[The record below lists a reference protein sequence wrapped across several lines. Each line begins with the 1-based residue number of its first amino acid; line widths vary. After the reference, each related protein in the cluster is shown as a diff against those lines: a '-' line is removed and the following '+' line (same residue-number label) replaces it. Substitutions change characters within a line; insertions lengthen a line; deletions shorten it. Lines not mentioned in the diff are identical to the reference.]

1 MSACG
6 DGFGPKQWSG
16 VSREGATTSTPIN
29 LQSLSIDSDNDDK
42 VGDANDDGNGNAEL
56 GKNDSNEDSGVVM
69 ETKPKSNWQS

>member
-1 MSACG
+1 MVRG
-6 DGFGPKQWSG
+6 KP
-16 VSREGATTSTPIN
+16 RGATTSTPIN